1 MEAKLQHV
9 RSEVTGRAVRLPGVC
24 DLTGVSRTT
33 IWRWVKDDPS
43 FPKPFRLS
51 AAVTCWDED
60 EILEWITSKKDARR
74 GSVGQREA
82 AGPNT
87 KLSAGD
93 RCTGGRAAGAQRRRI
108 SGVAAS

>member
-9 RSEVTGRAVRLPGVC
+9 RPEVTGRAIRLPGVC
-24 DLTGVSRTT
+24 DLTGASRTT
-33 IWRWVKDDPS
+33 IWRWVKEDPA

-60 EILEWITSKKDARR
+60 EILKWVKSKKDAHRD
-74 GSVGQREA
+74 SVGQREA

-87 KLSAGD
+87 KLSAG
-93 RCTGGRAAGAQRRRI
+93 AQRRRI
-108 SGVAAS
+108 SGETHKELHRIPK